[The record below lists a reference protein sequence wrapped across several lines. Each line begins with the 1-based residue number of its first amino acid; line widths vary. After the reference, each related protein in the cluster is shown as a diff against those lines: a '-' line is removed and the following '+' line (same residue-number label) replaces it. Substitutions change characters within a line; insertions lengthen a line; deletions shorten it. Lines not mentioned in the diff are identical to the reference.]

1 MEIPI
6 TTPAL
11 LFPAIAI
18 LMLGFINRY
27 VSTAGVIRNYKK
39 DHQTGIE
46 RHDIEVQL
54 LILKKRIQLSRLM
67 MTLAASGLFLACVST
82 LLIFLEL
89 SDAGALAFGGSL
101 VLMTISL
108 IASII
113 ETSMSNKSLI
123 MEIESIIKSK

>member
-18 LMLGFINRY
+18 MMLGYINRY

-39 DHQTGIE
+39 DHQSGVT
-46 RHDIEVQL
+46 RHDIERQL
-54 LILKKRIQLSRLM
+54 GVLRKRIELSRYM
-67 MTLAASGLFLACVST
+67 MTCAASGLFMACIST
-82 LLIFLEL
+82 LLIFFEQN
-89 SDAGALAFGGSL
+89 DAGAIAFGGSL

-108 IASII
+108 VLSII
-113 ETSMSNKSLI
+113 ETTMSNKSLL
-123 MEIESIIKSK
+123 MEIDSIIKN